1 MHFDFQ
7 NMNSYQLDVLREVS
21 NIGAGNAATAL
32 SKMVKR
38 RVDMGVPTIKLLE
51 FSEVGAILGDEEKIV
66 AGVIVPVAGSM
77 NGVLLLI
84 LEYKDTSNLVELL
97 TGKKFSDFEA
107 FDELALSAIRET
119 GNILAGAYMS
129 ALAGLTSLSVKC
141 MFPDVS
147 IDMAAAILSIP
158 AIGFGMMADKVLYID
173 SDFAEGTDN
182 VKAKMF
188 LVLEADSFEIL
199 LRALGAIS

>member
-129 ALAGLTSLSVKC
+129 ALAGLTRLSVKC